1 MTTFDV
7 IALLVALAALF
18 SFVNAKWLRLPATIG
33 LMLVAL
39 GFSLALFALDRFGA
53 GLTPRVEALLAR
65 VDFGDTL
72 LQGML
77 CFLLF
82 AGALHLDLGDLREN
96 KGIISILASLGVV
109 GSTLSVGFGSW
120 FAFRWLGLDLGLLTC
135 LLFGALISPTD
146 PIAVLAILKT
156 AKVPRALS
164 TQIAG
169 ESLFNDGVAVVVF
182 VALMRLASGTEGV
195 GATDVG
201 LLFLREVTGGTGL
214 GLALG
219 WVAYQLIRRIDDY
232 QVEILLTLALV
243 VGLYALARRLH
254 VSGPIAVVV
263 AGLWIGNHG
272 RSFGMS
278 DKTRENIDKFWEL
291 IDELLNAILFVLI
304 GLEVIVIRMDRL
316 LVLASGVAALLVLA
330 ARLASVGLPLV
341 LLRKR
346 WNIAR
351 GSVRL
356 LTWGG
361 LRGGISIA
369 LALSLREGQHRDTIL
384 AITYG
389 VVVSSILLQ
398 GLTMR
403 LLARRLL
410 EPHGAP

>member
-201 LLFLREVTGGTGL
+201 LLFLREVAGGTGL

>member
-182 VALMRLASGTEGV
+182 VALMRLASGTDGV

-201 LLFLREVTGGTGL
+201 LLFLREVAGGTGL